1 LLLTLLVRAGGYGIF
16 LPETK
21 PRIVFSVRAERFA
34 FSWLAQK
41 GTGLF
46 PFELEGTAIFGCEP
60 KLTGKKKFAPKLS
73 VPTIGAHNGGV
84 PVREQGDRV
93 QQRRGMPG
101 GSSGSGALSTSVVSF
116 PDREYFEEGDTL
128 EAWLLVAGGHT
139 TPPQGG
145 QAVPKEVPPW
155 LKDDRVQ
162 QSDQRKENAVCSV

>member
-46 PFELEGTAIFGCEP
+46 PFELEGTAIFGFEP

-73 VPTIGAHNGGV
+73 VPTTGARNGGV
-84 PVREQGDRV
+84 PVRANIF
-93 QQRRGMPG
+93 RRQD
-101 GSSGSGALSTSVVSF
+101 A
-116 PDREYFEEGDTL
+116 
-128 EAWLLVAGGHT
+128 
-139 TPPQGG
+139 
-145 QAVPKEVPPW
+145 
-155 LKDDRVQ
+155 
-162 QSDQRKENAVCSV
+162 